1 LNYGESF
8 YCDYIEFAKYL
19 DLIRDENTNQ
29 DYLKLLSNLISRG
42 NFLDSINENCF
53 DSEKSEF
60 EFKALTVLENILK
73 LSFSS
78 NNYISSIT
86 LADIILKVEP
96 LNEKTLK
103 YKIISLNKIGHNKEA
118 KKVFNSFLISY
129 NKIMGES
136 FSKTFEEILN
146 QNK

>member
-1 LNYGESF
+1 M
-8 YCDYIEFAKYL
+8 
-19 DLIRDENTNQ
+19 
-29 DYLKLLSNLISRG
+29 LSNLISRG
-42 NFLDSINENCF
+42 NFIDSINENCF

-146 QNK
+146 QKK